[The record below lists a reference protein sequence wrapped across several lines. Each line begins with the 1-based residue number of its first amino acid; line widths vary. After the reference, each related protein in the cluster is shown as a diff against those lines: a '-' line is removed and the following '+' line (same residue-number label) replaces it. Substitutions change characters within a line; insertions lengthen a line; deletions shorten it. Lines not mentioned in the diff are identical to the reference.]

1 MNITLYKTSSPKN
14 QLNKSLTQV
23 ANITGESNESIG
35 NVNTSFILSSAHLTN
50 VKNSN
55 YLYSGITGKY
65 YFITDYEIKNQTVK
79 IIAKEDVLMSFKTQ
93 ILTNTCTISKNENI
107 ANSYL
112 ADNGYQIKT
121 YKDIFTR
128 KFPRGLT
135 TDSIILMTIG

>member
-1 MNITLYKTSSPKN
+1 MNIILYKTSSPKN

-23 ANITGESNESIG
+23 ADITGESNESIG
-35 NVNTSFILSSAHLTN
+35 NVNTSFILSDAHLTN

-55 YLYSGITGKY
+55 YMYSGITGKY

-93 ILTNTCTISKNENI
+93 ILNNACTISKNENI